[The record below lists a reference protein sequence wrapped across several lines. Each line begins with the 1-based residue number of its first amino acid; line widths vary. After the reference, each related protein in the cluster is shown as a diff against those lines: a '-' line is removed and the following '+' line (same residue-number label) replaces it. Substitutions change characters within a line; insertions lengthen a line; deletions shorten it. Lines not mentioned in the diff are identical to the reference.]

1 MSLRKS
7 IAALGAKLRD
17 YVRDS
22 RAVAA
27 VEFALILPPLLVLY
41 LGSIEG
47 SSLITIDRRV
57 EIISGTMGDLVA
69 RWDPSADAIPNA
81 TLQDYFEASK
91 VIMFPYARN
100 TLTMVVSVIEVQDDD
115 TVLVVKSC
123 GYNGGTAHAADS
135 EYDVPL
141 HMRNLGK
148 GASGFLIASEVAY
161 TYTPTLGDIF
171 IDPFPL
177 YAESF
182 YLPRY
187 EEEVELPADC

>member
-1 MSLRKS
+1 MALIKP
-7 IAALGAKLRD
+7 IATLFAKLRE
-17 YVRDS
+17 YARDS
-22 RAVAA
+22 KAVAA

-47 SSLITIDRRV
+47 SSLITVDRRI
-57 EIISGTMGDLVA
+57 EIVSGTMGDLIA
-69 RWDPSADAIPNA
+69 RWDPDAGAIDNA
-81 TLQDYFEASK
+81 TLQDYFQASN
-91 VIMFPYARN
+91 VILFPYSRS
-100 TLTMVVSVIEVQDDD
+100 TLTMSVSIVEVQPDD

-123 GYNGGTAHAADS
+123 AYNGGTAHAVGS
-135 EYDVPL
+135 EYAVPL

-148 GASGFLIASEVAY
+148 GASGFLIASEAAY

-171 IDPFPL
+171 LDPFPL

-187 EEEVELPADC
+187 EEEVTLPANC

>member
-17 YVRDS
+17 YLRDS

-69 RWDPSADAIPNA
+69 RWDPDAGAIPNA

-100 TLTMVVSVIEVQDDD
+100 TLTMVVSVIEVQADD